1 MADYRATT
9 RRDATHGA
17 RDSRRSADD
26 DEDDRRWRTTMR
38 RRERETGERRKDGFA
53 RGTDD
58 EIIIVIGR
66 VDARDAGDEN
76 DGERPTRRGSRGEG

>member
-1 MADYRATT
+1 
-9 RRDATHGA
+9 
-17 RDSRRSADD
+17 
-26 DEDDRRWRTTMR
+26 MR

-53 RGTDD
+53 RGADD